1 MNKPYLFR
9 LCLLVAT
16 LIALTAQLTAAQTG
30 NAPGTVAHAETNFL
44 NPKGLSTPAGFTQV
58 VVAQPGRLVYVSG
71 QTARNATG
79 DVVGKGDLRAQV
91 AQTMENLKTALTAA
105 GATMEDVVKLN
116 YYVVK
121 PKARSSAHHPRGPQK
136 VSLGGTS
143 AGQHSG
149 RCYCAGSGR
158 VDDRGRGDCRIEVTP
173 CGQERPLTDGP

>member
-116 YYVVK
+116 YYVVNLK
-121 PKARSSAHHPRGPQK
+121 PDQVPIIREVRKKYLSAEHPPASTLVGVTALVQDE
-136 VSLGGTS
+136 LM
-143 AGQHSG
+143 
-149 RCYCAGSGR
+149 
-158 VDDRGRGDCRIEVTP
+158 IEV
-173 CGQERPLTDGP
+173 EAIAALK